1 MLIGSYTDAGVVLA
15 GGILGAALSGHIPQR
30 LKDGL
35 PMMFGLASMGMG
47 VSLIVH
53 GHAVAVMVLS
63 LLLGVIIGESCALE
77 THLGV
82 VSTWENRL
90 VGRFVPMPADLMPE
104 VFLERFVALTVLFC
118 ASGTGIFGAIHE
130 GMTGDPS
137 ILLAKSVLDFLT
149 AAIFATTLGFAVA
162 AICIPQLAVLLALAT
177 GATYLAPLTT
187 PLMNDNF
194 AAVGGVLMLAT
205 GFRICG
211 IVKFPVGNILPAL
224 VLAMPMTTI
233 WLRFVGP

>member
-77 THLGV
+77 THLGA
-82 VSTWENRL
+82 VSTWGNRL
-90 VGRFVPMPADLMPE
+90 MGRFVPMPADLMPE

-118 ASGTGIFGAIHE
+118 ASGTGISGAIHE

-137 ILLAKSVLDFLT
+137 I
-149 AAIFATTLGFAVA
+149 
-162 AICIPQLAVLLALAT
+162 LLALAT

-211 IVKFPVGNILPAL
+211 IVKFPVGNMLPAL

>member
-53 GHAVAVMVLS
+53 GHAVA
-63 LLLGVIIGESCALE
+63 
-77 THLGV
+77 
-82 VSTWENRL
+82 
-90 VGRFVPMPADLMPE
+90 
-104 VFLERFVALTVLFC
+104 LTVLFC
-118 ASGTGIFGAIHE
+118 ASGTGIFDAIHE

-211 IVKFPVGNILPAL
+211 IVKFPVGNMLPAL
-224 VLAMPMTTI
+224 VLAMPMPTI